1 MAAHRRRYVMCYC
14 VAGISPILT
23 PVTVIDQHYNDIG
36 TCLVIID
43 RASQL
48 VLADYGRLPFKV
60 SDGLV
65 GRDWRDALAIPAD
78 STAVISQAIAAG
90 IAAALPPVIVG
101 AGADGDFLMGGL
113 LAPQHWQGQDAVLVF
128 LRVLHTPWGIQV
140 ERDIS
145 DEDIVAVIGVDRLEF
160 SPAWGVPETE
170 GLMMELR
177 VGLQQIVRDDDWL
190 GLPEGSTIAVILRG
204 LAPEAALDVCRAL
217 SSHLHQFLAGCSG
230 GAQYARACIGLSQR
244 LEGQAALSA
253 LVGANAALLQ
263 AQAGSEER
271 IRFSSPWDPLA
282 QAARALNATGA
293 FRDALV
299 DAQQR
304 QFLADLVAQPVPLRR
319 LADYSSVVLQRVLAQ
334 PGVSGAALVQF
345 SHNGSTECL
354 AAGCLRDGEFEP
366 LVETRLPKPV
376 LALLR
381 KLDIKSLESAKPDI
395 GAGME
400 ISLLKAAGQIHGA
413 LVLFDLAEDGFR
425 PCVAALQHLAT
436 VLSHGREAIKPVNE
450 SAAATAPVPREMEKG
465 IQGYVLDN
473 MEGAIDQAVFLAR
486 VNMPVAVVGERGTG
500 KYYVAQVIHGA
511 SEGTPDGLVRL
522 DCGAFR
528 TRGEAWAT
536 ISRELQ
542 QGENRTLVFKSPH
555 LLHAETQAKLARQLA
570 SRTAS
575 DETGSHYLAPNR
587 YVGLFPAAL
596 PTLVQR
602 GELDSRLASVFAG
615 YPIPVPPLR
624 ERPRAVLRW
633 AHKIL
638 DQESTQ
644 QDRRISGFTPDAER
658 ALLQHNWPGNISEMR
673 ELIRAAVESTDKEWV
688 TPVDLGLF
696 VGISAD
702 GQASQ
707 SLGQRP
713 FLTAHTEEQPEESSY
728 APSAQEELRLA
739 LGQALAA
746 SLETEVLRPL
756 GAWLDDELIEAALDR
771 CAGDSR
777 GAAEYLQT
785 RNRNIGRWLP
795 RVKAREAER
804 EASLLWQESRRLA
817 REWVMESTPPDSPPQ
832 QVAQDMLLSLVLQ
845 QCGGIS
851 VADRAKIVG
860 VSTPTYQKRV
870 KQLLQDV

>member
-1 MAAHRRRYVMCYC
+1 MRYCG
-14 VAGISPILT
+14 ASISPILT
-23 PVTVIDQHYNDIG
+23 PVTAIDQHYNDIG

-43 RASQL
+43 RASEL
-48 VLADYGRLPFKV
+48 VLANFGRLPFKV

-65 GRDWRDALAIPAD
+65 GRDWRDALAVPAD

-90 IAAALPPVIVG
+90 IAAALPPIIVG
-101 AGADGDFLMGGL
+101 ADAEGDFLMSGL
-113 LAPQHWQGQDAVLVF
+113 LAPQRWQEQDAVLVF
-128 LRVLHTPWGIQV
+128 LRQLHNPWGMRA

-145 DEDIVAVIGVDRLEF
+145 DDDIVAVIGVDRLEF

-177 VGLQQIVRDDDWL
+177 DGLQQIVRDDDWL

-204 LAPEAALDVCRAL
+204 LDPGAALDVCRAL

-244 LEGQAALSA
+244 LQGQTALSA
-253 LVGANAALLQ
+253 LVGANGALLQ

-282 QAARALNATGA
+282 QAARALSATGA

-299 DAQQR
+299 NNQQR
-304 QFLADLVAQPVPLRR
+304 QFLADLVALPVPLRR
-319 LADYSSVVLQRVLAQ
+319 LTDFSLVFLQRLLAQ
-334 PGVSGAALVQF
+334 PGVSGAALFQF
-345 SHNGSTECL
+345 LRNGSAEYL
-354 AAGCLRDGEFEP
+354 SAAHLRDGEFEALAEP
-366 LVETRLPKPV
+366 RLPKPV
-376 LALLR
+376 QLMLRDLDVASLGSVKPNVPAATEFCLLQ
-381 KLDIKSLESAKPDI
+381 
-395 GAGME
+395 AG
-400 ISLLKAAGQIHGA
+400 GQVQGA
-413 LVLFDLAEDGFR
+413 LVLFGLAKDGFR
-425 PCVAALQHLAT
+425 PCVAALQHLGT
-436 VLSHGREAIKPVNE
+436 VLSQGRQLLEPAAE
-450 SAAATAPVPREMEKG
+450 SAAIKASAPREMEKG

-486 VNMPVAVVGERGTG
+486 VNMPVAVIGERGTG
-500 KYYVAQVIHGA
+500 KFYVAQVIHGA
-511 SEGTPDGLVRL
+511 SEGNPDGLVRM

-528 TRGEAWAT
+528 TRGEAWTT

-555 LLHAETQAKLARQLA
+555 LLHMETQGKLARQLA

-575 DETGSHYLAPNR
+575 DEGGSHYLPCNR
-587 YVGLFPAAL
+587 YVGLFPAAIA
-596 PTLVQR
+596 TLVQR
-602 GELDSRLASVFAG
+602 GELDARLASVFAG
-615 YPIPVPPLR
+615 YPIPVPPMR

-658 ALLQHNWPGNISEMR
+658 ALLQHKWPGNISEMR

-696 VGISAD
+696 VGISED

-707 SLGQRP
+707 SLDRRA
-713 FLTAHTEEQPEESSY
+713 FLTASAEEQPEESGY

-771 CAGDSR
+771 CGGDSR

-795 RVKAREAER
+795 RVKAREEER

-832 QVAQDMLLSLVLQ
+832 QVAQDILLSLVLQ
-845 QCGGIS
+845 QCDGIS
-851 VADRAKIVG
+851 VADRAKIMG

-870 KQLLQDV
+870 KHLLQGV